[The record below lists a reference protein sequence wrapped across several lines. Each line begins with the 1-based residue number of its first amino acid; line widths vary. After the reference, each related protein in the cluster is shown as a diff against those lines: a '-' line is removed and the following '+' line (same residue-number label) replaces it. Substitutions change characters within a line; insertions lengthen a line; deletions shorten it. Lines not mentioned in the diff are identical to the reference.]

1 MSFYTPKRLGPKG
14 KTFWEYRITYTTAS
28 HTIFYNRYHIVWIT
42 KYRYKLLTTEMRL
55 RIREI
60 SYQICEQLGV
70 KIIKG
75 LLSSNHTH
83 MFVEIPPKLAVSNF
97 LRRVK
102 GCTSRKVQQEFP
114 ELKKQYWGQRFWAR
128 GYFCTTSGN
137 VTNETIMNYI
147 ENHTLDEPT
156 NNRR

>member
-1 MSFYTPKRLGPKG
+1 M
-14 KTFWEYRITYTTAS
+14 TYTIAS
-28 HTIFYNRYHIVWIT
+28 HTIFHNRYHIVWIT

-75 LLSSNHTH
+75 VLSSNHTH

-147 ENHTLDEPT
+147 ENHTPDEPT